1 MPEVV
6 VQTEDI
12 EDKAGRV
19 RAAVTEI
26 EGQLTALGSAMAALA
41 ETWRGPAA
49 ANFQGTYADW
59 HNTANQINTAL
70 TDIATSLGQTG
81 QAYQETETSLSAA
94 WQR

>member
-1 MPEVV
+1 MPDVV
-6 VQTEDI
+6 VSTEDI
-12 EDKAGRV
+12 EEKAGRV
-19 RAAVTEI
+19 RAAVTEL

-49 ANFQGTYADW
+49 SSFQATYENW

-81 QAYQETETSLSAA
+81 QAYQDTESSLTSA
-94 WQR
+94 WGR